1 MKNNVNRK
9 NINVDK
15 RNIIPL
21 WKFKQEDDT
30 ILKLALYKGAI
41 PFDITGQTIVLGA
54 KRPNNSVVEQTD
66 GFTINGNEI
75 DIALKN
81 NILAVNGSVELDLQ
95 ITDANGKLTTASFFI
110 TVAKKVLGENNLN
123 ASNDISAI
131 NQLVADLQAKTE
143 EVNNAISTIEPK
155 ADKLMNDI
163 KSDYNSLQKIIID
176 ENQAANL
183 QGQITDIGSQLDTI
197 ADKQNDILINVK
209 DFGVL
214 GNGTDE
220 TEKIQLAFD
229 SIEKG
234 QTLYFPIGDY
244 RTRGIIFKN
253 GDGYDIVKIKGA
265 SYQAFTESG
274 LEDNPNGR
282 CTCIT
287 YIGDN
292 NGFLFDKLST
302 CTNGR
307 RVIVEDILFKGSET
321 INDIRYQQNGFIYH
335 GRNGSVNGAYP
346 NVYATNCKFWGFKTV
361 GGEYQA
367 YDNGQDGDLRTDI
380 EQTNIYAT
388 KCQFT
393 RNKHALSNII
403 DSYINKCVF
412 NLNDVAIILRK
423 WGFANRIIDNRIE
436 WNKEYGIYVYQGES
450 LIENNEF
457 DRSGYAGLYMK
468 KSKSSIVIG
477 NKFLRNG
484 AFENSTGTGG
494 SPNLIDGLQN
504 VHVVFNENEDCIF
517 KGNVTRE
524 ERQWDGTGDVVP
536 NRCGVFKDNTNCII
550 RDNTLTGGF
559 IKYSNPSVLNIFEN
573 NKYCLIDNIMY
584 KNNQVTHKNYN
595 HNFVLNAN
603 STKYLS
609 FDFINKVDK
618 DSPSQIH
625 KLTVTCFISSHMDY
639 LNTKAHE
646 VSYILFYKGENDN
659 QGYIQG
665 ETTKKLGNDDT
676 IPFEIVNF
684 DYFRENNSIGINFK
698 NNTSTNNNYFIS
710 FE

>member
-1 MKNNVNRK
+1 MSIKIRKDGQVGELILPADSIQVLDIEGRFNSKN
-9 NINVDK
+9 
-15 RNIIPL
+15 L
-21 WKFKQEDDT
+21 EDV
-30 ILKLALYKGAI
+30 LKE
-41 PFDITGQTIVLGA
+41 V
-54 KRPNNSVVEQTD
+54 
-66 GFTINGNEI
+66 
-75 DIALKN
+75 
-81 NILAVNGSVELDLQ
+81 GSGTETNMTR
-95 ITDANGKLTTASFFI
+95 I
-110 TVAKKVLGENNLN
+110 E
-123 ASNDISAI
+123 
-131 NQLVADLQAKTE
+131 E
-143 EVNNAISTIEPK
+143 EVNTLNT
-155 ADKLMNDI
+155 
-163 KSDYNSLQKIIID
+163 
-176 ENQAANL
+176 
-183 QGQITDIGSQLDTI
+183 QLDTI
-197 ADKQNDILINVK
+197 KNKQNDVLINVR

-214 GNGTDE
+214 GDGTDE

-229 SIEKG
+229 NLQLG

-253 GDGYDIVKIKGA
+253 KNGYDIVKIKGE
-265 SYQAFTESG
+265 SSEPLYQDN
-274 LEDNPNGR
+274 LEDNPRG
-282 CTCIT
+282 CTTIT
-287 YIGDN
+287 YIGEN
-292 NGFLFDKLST
+292 NGFLFNKTSDCLNS
-302 CTNGR
+302 R
-307 RVIVEDILFKGSET
+307 RVYVDNILFKGCEK
-321 INDIRYQQNGFIYH
+321 INSCGYQQNIFIYH
-335 GRNGSVNGAYP
+335 GRNESVNGAYA

-361 GGEYQA
+361 VGEYQE
-367 YDNGQDGDLRTDI
+367 YDNGGDGDSRTNI

-403 DSYINKCVF
+403 DSYVNKCVF
-412 NLNDVAIILRK
+412 NLNDVGIILRK

-468 KSKSSIVIG
+468 KSKSSNVIG

-484 AFENSTGTGG
+484 AYENADGNG
-494 SPNLIDGLQN
+494 SKPNLIDGLEN
-504 VHVVFNENEDCIF
+504 VHVVFSENEDCIF

-524 ERQWDGTGDVVP
+524 ERQWDNGTGDVVP

-625 KLTVTCFISSHMDY
+625 KLTVTCFISSYMDY
-639 LNTKAHE
+639 TNTKAHE

-665 ETTKKLGNDDT
+665 EITKKLGDDDT

-698 NNTSTNNNYFIS
+698 NNTQTNNNYFIS

>member
-1 MKNNVNRK
+1 MGK
-9 NINVDK
+9 INYRTDDINK
-15 RNIIPL
+15 KL
-21 WKFKQEDDT
+21 KQ
-30 ILKLALYKGAI
+30 
-41 PFDITGQTIVLGA
+41 
-54 KRPNNSVVEQTD
+54 
-66 GFTINGNEI
+66 
-75 DIALKN
+75 
-81 NILAVNGSVELDLQ
+81 
-95 ITDANGKLTTASFFI
+95 
-110 TVAKKVLGENNLN
+110 
-123 ASNDISAI
+123 
-131 NQLVADLQAKTE
+131 
-143 EVNNAISTIEPK
+143 
-155 ADKLMNDI
+155 
-163 KSDYNSLQKIIID
+163 ID
-176 ENQAANL
+176 ELVGSNKNLSNQINNFN
-183 QGQITDIGSQLDTI
+183 SQLDNI
-197 ADKQNDILINVK
+197 KNKQNDVLINVR

-214 GNGTDE
+214 GDGTDE

-229 SIEKG
+229 NLQLG

-253 GDGYDIVKIKGA
+253 KNGYDIVKIKGE
-265 SYQAFTESG
+265 SSEPLYQDN
-274 LEDNPNGR
+274 LEDNPRG
-282 CTCIT
+282 CTTIT
-287 YIGDN
+287 YIGEN
-292 NGFLFDKLST
+292 NGFLFNKTSDCLNS
-302 CTNGR
+302 R
-307 RVIVEDILFKGSET
+307 RVYVDNILFKGCEK
-321 INDIRYQQNGFIYH
+321 INSSGYQQNTFIYH
-335 GRNGSVNGAYP
+335 GRNESVNGAYA

-361 GGEYQA
+361 VGEYQE
-367 YDNGQDGDLRTDI
+367 YDNGGDGDSRTNI

-403 DSYINKCVF
+403 DSYVNKCVF
-412 NLNDVAIILRK
+412 NLNDVGIILRK

-468 KSKSSIVIG
+468 KSKSSNVIG

-484 AFENSTGTGG
+484 AFENSTGTGS

-524 ERQWDGTGDVVP
+524 ERQWDNGSGDVVP

-625 KLTVTCFISSHMDY
+625 KLTVTCFISSYMDY
-639 LNTKAHE
+639 TNTKAHE

-665 ETTKKLGNDDT
+665 EITKKLGNDDT

-698 NNTSTNNNYFIS
+698 NNTQTNNNYFIS

>member
-1 MKNNVNRK
+1 MNTKIIKFDINKNLYDTL
-9 NINVDK
+9 IA
-15 RNIIPL
+15 
-21 WKFKQEDDT
+21 KQGDT
-30 ILKLALYKGAI
+30 KSRFLLFNLLDGSI
-41 PFDITGQTIVLGA
+41 PFSLEN
-54 KRPNNSVVEQTD
+54 RSVRVYAIKPD
-66 GFTINGNEI
+66 GTEI
-75 DIALKN
+75 FN
-81 NILAVNGSVELDLQ
+81 DLI
-95 ITDANGKLTTASFFI
+95 ITDAAKGYCILELTTQMLAVAGIVKLELMVIEDEKKLTSNIFYMDVKKSINSEKAVVSTNEFGALLTALASLDEYDNYKNEIKNARGGQVNLKTRLDNF
-110 TVAKKVLGENNLN
+110 GE
-123 ASNDISAI
+123 
-131 NQLVADLQAKTE
+131 
-143 EVNNAISTIEPK
+143 
-155 ADKLMNDI
+155 
-163 KSDYNSLQKIIID
+163 
-176 ENQAANL
+176 
-183 QGQITDIGSQLDTI
+183 QLDNI
-197 ADKQNDILINVK
+197 KNKQNDVLINVR

-253 GDGYDIVKIKGA
+253 SSGYDIVKIKGA
-265 SYQAFTESG
+265 NSQQFSEDD
-274 LEDNPNGR
+274 LEDNLRGN
-282 CTCIT
+282 CTSIT
-287 YIGDN
+287 YIGEN
-292 NGFLFDKLST
+292 NGFLFNKLSS
-302 CTNGR
+302 CTNNR
-307 RVIVEDILFKGSET
+307 RVIIEDILFKGSET
-321 INDIRYQQNGFIYH
+321 INDVRYQQNTFIYH
-335 GRNGSVNGAYP
+335 GRNESVNGAYP

-361 GGEYQA
+361 VGEYQA
-367 YDNGQDGDLRTDI
+367 YDNGQDGDSRTDI

-436 WNKEYGIYVYQGES
+436 WNREYGIYLYQGES

-457 DRSGYAGLYMK
+457 DRTGYAGLYMK

-484 AFENSTGTGG
+484 AYENENGNG
-494 SPNLIDGLQN
+494 SKPDLIDGLEN
-504 VHVVFNENEDCIF
+504 VHVVFSENEDCIF

-524 ERQWDGTGDVVP
+524 ERQWDNGNGDVVP

-625 KLTVTCFISSHMDY
+625 KLTVTCFISNYMDY
-639 LNTKAHE
+639 TNTKAHE

-665 ETTKKLGNDDT
+665 EITKKLGNDNT

-684 DYFRENNSIGINFK
+684 DYFRESNSIGINFK
-698 NNTSTNNNYFIS
+698 NNTQTNNNYFIS

>member
-1 MKNNVNRK
+1 MGK
-9 NINVDK
+9 INYRTDDINK
-15 RNIIPL
+15 KL
-21 WKFKQEDDT
+21 KQ
-30 ILKLALYKGAI
+30 
-41 PFDITGQTIVLGA
+41 
-54 KRPNNSVVEQTD
+54 
-66 GFTINGNEI
+66 
-75 DIALKN
+75 
-81 NILAVNGSVELDLQ
+81 
-95 ITDANGKLTTASFFI
+95 
-110 TVAKKVLGENNLN
+110 
-123 ASNDISAI
+123 
-131 NQLVADLQAKTE
+131 
-143 EVNNAISTIEPK
+143 
-155 ADKLMNDI
+155 
-163 KSDYNSLQKIIID
+163 ID
-176 ENQAANL
+176 ELVGSNKNLSNQINNFN
-183 QGQITDIGSQLDTI
+183 SQLDNI
-197 ADKQNDILINVK
+197 KNKQNDVLINVR

-214 GNGTDE
+214 GDGTDE

-229 SIEKG
+229 NLQLG

-253 GDGYDIVKIKGA
+253 KNGYDIVKIKGE
-265 SYQAFTESG
+265 SSEPLYQDN
-274 LEDNPNGR
+274 LEDNPRG
-282 CTCIT
+282 CTTIT
-287 YIGDN
+287 YIGEN
-292 NGFLFDKLST
+292 NGFLFNKTSDCLNS
-302 CTNGR
+302 R
-307 RVIVEDILFKGSET
+307 RVYVDNILFKGCEK
-321 INDIRYQQNGFIYH
+321 INSSGYQQNTFIYH
-335 GRNGSVNGAYP
+335 GRNESVNGAYA

-361 GGEYQA
+361 VGEYQE
-367 YDNGQDGDLRTDI
+367 YDNGGDGDSRTNI

-403 DSYINKCVF
+403 DSYVNKCVF
-412 NLNDVAIILRK
+412 NLNDVGIILRK

-468 KSKSSIVIG
+468 KSKSSNVIG

-484 AFENSTGTGG
+484 AFENSTGTGS

-524 ERQWDGTGDVVP
+524 ERQWDNGSGDVVP

-625 KLTVTCFISSHMDY
+625 KLTVTCFISSYMDY
-639 LNTKAHE
+639 TNTKAHE

-698 NNTSTNNNYFIS
+698 NNTQTNNNYFIS

>member
-1 MKNNVNRK
+1 MISNTNNIK
-9 NINVDK
+9 NIN
-15 RNIIPL
+15 
-21 WKFKQEDDT
+21 T
-30 ILKLALYKGAI
+30 
-41 PFDITGQTIVLGA
+41 
-54 KRPNNSVVEQTD
+54 
-66 GFTINGNEI
+66 
-75 DIALKN
+75 
-81 NILAVNGSVELDLQ
+81 
-95 ITDANGKLTTASFFI
+95 
-110 TVAKKVLGENNLN
+110 
-123 ASNDISAI
+123 
-131 NQLVADLQAKTE
+131 
-143 EVNNAISTIEPK
+143 
-155 ADKLMNDI
+155 
-163 KSDYNSLQKIIID
+163 
-176 ENQAANL
+176 
-183 QGQITDIGSQLDTI
+183 QLDNI
-197 ADKQNDILINVK
+197 KNKQNDVLINVR

-253 GDGYDIVKIKGA
+253 NTGYDIVKIKGA
-265 SYQAFTESG
+265 NSKQFTEDG
-274 LEDNPNGR
+274 LEDNPREN
-282 CTCIT
+282 CTSIT

-292 NGFLFDKLST
+292 NGFLFDKLTT
-302 CTNGR
+302 CTNRR
-307 RVIVEDILFKGSET
+307 RVIVDNILFKGSVT
-321 INDIRYQQNGFIYH
+321 INDTRYQQNSFIYH
-335 GRNGSVNGAYP
+335 GRNESVNGAYA

-361 GGEYQA
+361 VGEYQA
-367 YDNGQDGDLRTDI
+367 YDNGLDGDSRTDI

-388 KCQFT
+388 RCQFT

-403 DSYINKCVF
+403 DSYVNKCVF

-457 DRSGYAGLYMK
+457 DRNGYAGLYMK
-468 KSKSSIVIG
+468 NSKSSIVIG

-484 AFENSTGTGG
+484 AFENSTGTGS

-504 VHVVFNENEDCIF
+504 VHVVFSENEDCIF

-524 ERQWDGTGDVVP
+524 ERQWDNGTGDVVP
-536 NRCGVFKDNTNCII
+536 NRCGVFKDNTNCVI
-550 RDNTLTGGF
+550 RDNSLTGGF

-625 KLTVTCFISSHMDY
+625 KLTVTCFISSYMDY
-639 LNTKAHE
+639 ANTKAHE